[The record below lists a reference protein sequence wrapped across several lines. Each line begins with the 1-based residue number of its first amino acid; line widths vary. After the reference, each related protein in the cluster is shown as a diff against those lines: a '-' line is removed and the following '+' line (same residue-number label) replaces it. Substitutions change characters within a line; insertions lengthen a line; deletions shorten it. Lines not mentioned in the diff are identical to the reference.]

1 MFDHKNQKTDHD
13 ITDATV
19 QTLLRV
25 TNQQVASP
33 SEYEAK
39 KRRRRKKAQKEKEE
53 EEEDEIDIYAKD
65 FLPSA
70 YQIHENIRMGPLA
83 KWRKKRMIPWKII
96 LHAIIVTLVTVLILL
111 YTQKRQPFFRR
122 QGEGFAQLF
131 LPESHKNIEESGYDT
146 YIAFLRNIDDVID
159 DVKKTVSTYYSLS
172 NTSVDSV
179 LYLPKSRSEPN
190 IIRPIKATARLWN
203 QNPRHY
209 LEAGH
214 DTHNVDDLK
223 YSVVR
228 DDLSD
233 ENPLGLTLGNIITN
247 DTRLFF
253 DRLNQLKL
261 EFDYQ
266 SLDVSAFSTSK
277 IAECIQWTLY
287 KTYEFHGSGSLA
299 VTLFYEY
306 NECENIKSAPKAQFR
321 KATTW
326 ISLFLMICSF
336 ISQFLT
342 FKSIIKRIR
351 YFLHIRKGTKLIRR
365 SSGRF
370 SKSLIPTLDLA
381 QKIGLPLGDIKL
393 SDFPKFVSLWYLVQ
407 WMADICNIVS
417 FFLLI
422 LDHIDTVFPPL
433 FLGAGAFISWLS
445 ILRFF
450 QYAPSFYALIVT
462 IRNGIPNAFRYFVC
476 VLPIFLGFSIAG
488 TTIFGHYNRNFD
500 DVQEASISLFCML
513 NGDAIHH
520 IFDGLSGINGFM
532 AFSSRVY
539 VYVFCI
545 LFITTILN
553 IFILIMQDA
562 FEKTRQEFAEKSE
575 AEKLLFDRAASE
587 NENPGEGSRA
597 DGSSDDSSDVYSYSS
612 DELDLED
619 NVTLF
624 REESSDNNEQGG
636 KRSLTKL
643 SRTKRLQEQLQ
654 EIADQQAKKDG
665 AEPKS
670 LKYIFDEES
679 PLENIDRIQ
688 SFVRELAR
696 QRTLQ
701 STEDALIQELLDKLD
716 ETAESLKTAT
726 LDFRG
731 HTIGNHIID
740 ENYYEASEEQNYR
753 LSRTNTFYHKLKNQQ
768 R

>member
-1 MFDHKNQKTDHD
+1 
-13 ITDATV
+13 
-19 QTLLRV
+19 
-25 TNQQVASP
+25 
-33 SEYEAK
+33 
-39 KRRRRKKAQKEKEE
+39 
-53 EEEDEIDIYAKD
+53 
-65 FLPSA
+65 
-70 YQIHENIRMGPLA
+70 
-83 KWRKKRMIPWKII
+83 
-96 LHAIIVTLVTVLILL
+96 
-111 YTQKRQPFFRR
+111 
-122 QGEGFAQLF
+122 
-131 LPESHKNIEESGYDT
+131 
-146 YIAFLRNIDDVID
+146 
-159 DVKKTVSTYYSLS
+159 
-172 NTSVDSV
+172 
-179 LYLPKSRSEPN
+179 
-190 IIRPIKATARLWN
+190 
-203 QNPRHY
+203 
-209 LEAGH
+209 
-214 DTHNVDDLK
+214 
-223 YSVVR
+223 
-228 DDLSD
+228 
-233 ENPLGLTLGNIITN
+233 
-247 DTRLFF
+247 
-253 DRLNQLKL
+253 
-261 EFDYQ
+261 
-266 SLDVSAFSTSK
+266 
-277 IAECIQWTLY
+277 
-287 KTYEFHGSGSLA
+287 
-299 VTLFYEY
+299 
-306 NECENIKSAPKAQFR
+306 
-321 KATTW
+321 
-326 ISLFLMICSF
+326 
-336 ISQFLT
+336 
-342 FKSIIKRIR
+342 
-351 YFLHIRKGTKLIRR
+351 
-365 SSGRF
+365 
-370 SKSLIPTLDLA
+370 
-381 QKIGLPLGDIKL
+381 
-393 SDFPKFVSLWYLVQ
+393 
-407 WMADICNIVS
+407 
-417 FFLLI
+417 
-422 LDHIDTVFPPL
+422 
-433 FLGAGAFISWLS
+433 
-445 ILRFF
+445 
-450 QYAPSFYALIVT
+450 
-462 IRNGIPNAFRYFVC
+462 
-476 VLPIFLGFSIAG
+476 
-488 TTIFGHYNRNFD
+488 
-500 DVQEASISLFCML
+500 ML

-624 REESSDNNEQGG
+624 HEESSDNNEQGG

-654 EIADQQAKKDG
+654 EIADEQAKKDG

-701 STEDALIQELLDKLD
+701 STEDALIRELLDKLD

-740 ENYYEASEEQNYR
+740 ENYYEAPEEQNYR